1 MVAVIAQTLIQQ
13 GLQVFAVDIK
23 AVNRV
28 FYGGLCGVKEGD
40 CNTAVI
46 LIL

>member
-1 MVAVIAQTLIQQ
+1 MVAVIAQALIQQ

-28 FYGGLCGVKEGD
+28 FYGGLCGVTKCG

-46 LIL
+46 LIQ